1 MKYVHIVLLFCFQ
14 LPLPNINVSHTNSY
28 KWTPLASE
36 GEGWWQDIDSSARQS
51 EPEDSLEAGSRG
63 LQDE

>member
-1 MKYVHIVLLFCFQ
+1 MKYVYIVVLFCFQ
-14 LPLPNINVSHTNSY
+14 LPFPSINISHTNSY

-36 GEGWWQDIDSSARQS
+36 AEGCWQDIHSITQQS
-51 EPEDSLEAGSRG
+51 EPEDKLEEGSRG